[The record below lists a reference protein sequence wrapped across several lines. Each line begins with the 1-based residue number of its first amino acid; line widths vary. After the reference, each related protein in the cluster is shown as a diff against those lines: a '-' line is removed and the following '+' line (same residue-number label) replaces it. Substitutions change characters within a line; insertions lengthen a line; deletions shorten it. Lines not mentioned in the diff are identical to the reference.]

1 MSKDKRLKT
10 IILPQEIEDG
20 IYKLRQ
26 NDEYVRYSFSELVRQ
41 MIIKGLASEGCLT
54 NHDEDKA

>member
-10 IILPQEIEDG
+10 LVLSQEIEDG

-26 NDEYVRYSFSELVRQ
+26 KDEYVRYSFSELMRK
-41 MIIKGLASEGCLT
+41 MIMKGLASEDCLT
-54 NHDEDKA
+54 DRDKGMV

>member
-10 IILPQEIEDG
+10 LILSQEIEDG

-26 NDEYVRYSFSELVRQ
+26 KDEYVRYSFSELVRK
-41 MIIKGLASEGCLT
+41 MIMKGLASEGCLT
-54 NHDEDKA
+54 DRDELNK